1 MFIKGDSKMWLVQR
15 WKHKTRFW
23 EPREREALGK
33 NGFWQWGAPIWLHF
47 CSANSLTLIHAVR
60 PPRVMVT
67 ACRFVFDPHLPLLA
81 GDFGQVVFPFHNRF
95 KHPYLMDFFLILIF
109 TLFYFTI
116 LYWFCHTLTWI
127 HHRCTCVS
135 KHEPPSHLPPHNI
148 SLSHHRAPAPSMLY
162 PASDIDWHGF
172 FLNESKSEILLLQ
185 SSAKCKPLCRCQESL
200 WFVQLYHWKG
210 IEKQG
215 FYPKNSWGLNDRPI
229 HE

>member
-1 MFIKGDSKMWLVQR
+1 MSDVVLGSGTTNIKKLCYFPSRSSYTSKEMFIKGDSKMWLVQR

-95 KHPYLMDFFLILIF
+95 KHPYLMDFFF
-109 TLFYFTI
+109 NFNFYFI
-116 LYWFCHTLTWI
+116 LLYNTVLVLPYIDMNPPQVYMRFQTW
-127 HHRCTCVS
+127 TPLP
-135 KHEPPSHLPPHNI
+135 PPSP
-148 SLSHHRAPAPSMLY
+148 
-162 PASDIDWHGF
+162 
-172 FLNESKSEILLLQ
+172 
-185 SSAKCKPLCRCQESL
+185 
-200 WFVQLYHWKG
+200 
-210 IEKQG
+210 
-215 FYPKNSWGLNDRPI
+215 
-229 HE
+229 